1 MWLSRNVLSRV
12 LQCSD
17 DRSGNDVRLPLKRSP
32 PMGNTLLRKTFI
44 KYVPSHILGGFP
56 CKSLSCY
63 WLAVLSP
70 PDSGGGPRGRESQR
84 AKKAEVEVV
93 IPVDSFEEFGKVEL
107 GLCHVAPVLNS
118 QYFSTAGYSTNNSK
132 CS

>member
-70 PDSGGGPRGRESQR
+70 PDSGGGPRGRESH
-84 AKKAEVEVV
+84 
-93 IPVDSFEEFGKVEL
+93 VDIATLL
-107 GLCHVAPVLNS
+107 GENLIILGCRSHFKSGN
-118 QYFSTAGYSTNNSK
+118 
-132 CS
+132 